1 MAGPSESRELHGRHT
16 AGMLSQSPAFIERVT
31 WTPTR
36 LHDEREEAL
45 RRLLRV
51 AIDKSPWHAHRLK
64 GVDPARFRVGDLTA
78 LPPMT
83 KADLMDHSTRSSS
96 TTDTPGRC
104 WTGISPRSPPTP
116 TYWAATTESHRGDP
130 VVNGECSSTT
140 GMPGVSFYLS
150 LQRFFLRDGH
160 QDPSLEGVARRVV
173 VVAASRASHMS
184 SALGQ
189 TFSSPDTEICN
200 FPVTLPLERIVAGL
214 NQWQPTV
221 LQGYASMLHQLAV
234 EARRGHAALSP
245 RRIRSRS
252 EPLLPEIRSDLETTW
267 GSPSTTTGR
276 APRARPPPPADRAP
290 VCTSART

>member
-51 AIDKSPWHAHRLK
+51 AIDKSPWHARRLK

-83 KADLMDHSTRSSS
+83 KADLMDHSTRSSP
-96 TTDTPGRC
+96 TTDTTGRC

-140 GMPGVSFYLS
+140 GMPGSASTCPCSGSSSGTGIRTRAWRCRPSGGRRCRVACVAHVLCVGPDV
-150 LQRFFLRDGH
+150 LQPGH
-160 QDPSLEGVARRVV
+160 RNLQLPGDPAAGAHRRRAQP
-173 VVAASRASHMS
+173 VAAHR
-184 SALGQ
+184 
-189 TFSSPDTEICN
+189 P
-200 FPVTLPLERIVAGL
+200 AGL
-214 NQWQPTV
+214 RV
-221 LQGYASMLHQLAV
+221 DAASTC
-234 EARRGHAALSP
+234 R
-245 RRIRSRS
+245 
-252 EPLLPEIRSDLETTW
+252 
-267 GSPSTTTGR
+267 
-276 APRARPPPPADRAP
+276 
-290 VCTSART
+290 